1 MYSQFLLLSLLAL
14 ATFTAVSVHGQQLTR
29 LTMTVT
35 GQDLTAGFDN
45 NVTISLKNSYT
56 TIYDTDIAISLPA
69 SLTLIGDNHW
79 HYDSIDPGETVT
91 ISFQAYATTSGIGS
105 TYQGSL
111 TATYKQLGDVS
122 YTQESHALSFSVYG
136 WLSLTIYDVQ
146 MTPSSS
152 TPGGNV
158 TVSGNL
164 LNSGNLAAYNA
175 NVTAES
181 ESLAPDTLPSTFIG
195 EVDPNIPRPFSL
207 LLIFK
212 SNLSDGNYTVIVRV
226 SAIDNNRPALPIT
239 SQHEGQIQI
248 KETPQQS
255 TPSSSRRETSLT
267 SLALQIVRSTPTPI
281 LPIIITGLLVG
292 FVTKNTDRRLS
303 KKKLGLASMLAGILN
318 GGETYLLILV
328 TPTPTF
334 QTGVAIQ
341 TGASTARQG
350 LDLTSIVFSIL
361 LGLLIPLTIMGI
373 GMLYSRAKKD
383 TDENA
388 NQDSANESD

>member
-1 MYSQFLLLSLLAL
+1 
-14 ATFTAVSVHGQQLTR
+14 
-29 LTMTVT
+29 
-35 GQDLTAGFDN
+35 
-45 NVTISLKNSYT
+45 
-56 TIYDTDIAISLPA
+56 
-69 SLTLIGDNHW
+69 
-79 HYDSIDPGETVT
+79 
-91 ISFQAYATTSGIGS
+91 
-105 TYQGSL
+105 
-111 TATYKQLGDVS
+111 
-122 YTQESHALSFSVYG
+122 
-136 WLSLTIYDVQ
+136 
-146 MTPSSS
+146 
-152 TPGGNV
+152 
-158 TVSGNL
+158 
-164 LNSGNLAAYNA
+164 
-175 NVTAES
+175 
-181 ESLAPDTLPSTFIG
+181 
-195 EVDPNIPRPFSL
+195 
-207 LLIFK
+207 
-212 SNLSDGNYTVIVRV
+212 
-226 SAIDNNRPALPIT
+226 
-239 SQHEGQIQI
+239 
-248 KETPQQS
+248 
-255 TPSSSRRETSLT
+255 
-267 SLALQIVRSTPTPI
+267 VRSTPTPI